1 MRMESRLLPLMFHI
15 DTQLINSKQ
24 KIESVNRLEKWFDDG
39 VILINMSATAHQE
52 ARAGSNRR
60 RTKKAN
66 QQIFTDT
73 APASE
78 YSRDFA
84 RVAAAIFPIG
94 VTTENERNDVRIVCE
109 AAKYGA
115 ILVTADGASR
125 TQPGGIL
132 GNRHKL
138 NGFVRIMT
146 PEEAV
151 NHVETKIRERDEFN
165 REMTKWIKAELP
177 PWTGKD

>member
-1 MRMESRLLPLMFHI
+1 MEPRLLPLMFHI

-24 KIESVNRLEKWFDDG
+24 KIDPVNRLEKWCDDG
-39 VILINMSATAHQE
+39 VILINMSGTAHQE
-52 ARAGSNRR
+52 ARAGSDKR
-60 RTKKAN
+60 RTRKAN

-73 APASE
+73 TPASE
-78 YSRDFA
+78 YSQEFA
-84 RVAAAIFPIG
+84 RVASAAFPTG
-94 VTTENERNDVRIVCE
+94 VTTESQRNDVRIVCE

-125 TQPGGIL
+125 KQPGGIL

-138 NGFVRIMT
+138 GGFVRIMT

-151 NHVETKIRERDEFN
+151 SHVETKIRERDEFN
-165 REMTKWIKAELP
+165 LEVTEWTKAELP